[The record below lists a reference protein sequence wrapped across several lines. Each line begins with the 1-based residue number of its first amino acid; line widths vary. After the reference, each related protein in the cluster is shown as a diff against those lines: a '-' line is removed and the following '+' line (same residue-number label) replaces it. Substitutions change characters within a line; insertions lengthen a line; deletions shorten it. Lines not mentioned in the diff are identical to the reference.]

1 MTELY
6 FIELKLLNISNLREL
21 QWNEMSDI
29 CFNDG
34 QAESSRFKTDEFW
47 ILMEWWVTLPSEFY
61 LCLKWLEKFSFHASW
76 MRAKHFAET
85 KPFKILTKTASSS
98 QEEEEMFFFF
108 FKTCLRNTLW
118 KSIVLMKCS
127 VCHFWEQNILS
138 DQNLKKFWSDI
149 LLSFTKLEGKNYI
162 VISKFYKLV
171 TKAEYFITKLA
182 KYGTNANFQ
191 ISIKCFALIQ
201 DTSREKLSSPL
212 INLLQKLSTSS

>member
-1 MTELY
+1 MRHEWEQN
-6 FIELKLLNISNLREL
+6 IWLNQN
-21 QWNEMSDI
+21 
-29 CFNDG
+29 
-34 QAESSRFKTDEFW
+34 RFEFW
-47 ILMEWWVTLPSEFY
+47 P
-61 LCLKWLEKFSFHASW
+61 K
-76 MRAKHFAET
+76 
-85 KPFKILTKTASSS
+85 
-98 QEEEEMFFFF
+98 QEAAPMNIYFFF

-191 ISIKCFALIQ
+191 ISIKCFALQ
-201 DTSREKLSSPL
+201 GKNYPALW
-212 INLLQKLSTSS
+212 